1 MTPTLFDAAD
11 HRPRRASPTM
21 ATATL
26 PRLVSE
32 PTTAHATSSPAAGD
46 RGDFGPMLGRSPAM
60 LRLYDRLRRVAP
72 TAATV
77 LLHGETGTGKELA
90 ARAIH
95 EHSARSAGP
104 FVVLNCGAV
113 AANLIESELFGHER
127 GSFTGAVRR
136 HHGVFARADHG
147 TLFLDEVTELPLD
160 LQVHLLRVLEGGSFQ
175 RLGGE
180 ELVHSDA
187 RIVAATNRDPLA
199 EVRRGRLREDLYY
212 RLAVFPIALPRLRE
226 RDGDVE
232 LLAREFLARLNARH
246 DTDKAFGRR
255 AVAHLRSGTWPGN
268 VRQLQNTVQ
277 QAYVLADETIEVEH
291 LPAGAPTPTTD
302 GKVDVAVGMSC
313 ADAERLLLLATLVHC
328 RGDKNATATMLG
340 ISLKTVYSR
349 LSTYSAATTQA
360 S

>member
-1 MTPTLFDAAD
+1 
-11 HRPRRASPTM
+11 M

-26 PRLVSE
+26 PRLVPAPTPAPTPATAPPDASE
-32 PTTAHATSSPAAGD
+32 P
-46 RGDFGPMLGRSPAM
+46 GDFGPMLGRSTAM
-60 LRLYDRLRRVAP
+60 QRLYDRLRRVAP
-72 TAATV
+72 TTATV

-95 EHSARSAGP
+95 EHSERRSGP

-136 HHGVFARADHG
+136 HHGVFARADRG
-147 TLFLDEVTELPLD
+147 TLFLDEVTEMPLD
-160 LQVHLLRVLEGGSFQ
+160 LQVHLLRVLEGGGFH

-199 EVRRGRLREDLYY
+199 EVRSGRLREDLYY
-212 RLAVFPIALPRLRE
+212 RLAVFPIGLPRLCE
-226 RDGDVE
+226 RDDDVE
-232 LLAREFLARLNARH
+232 LLARQFLARLNARN
-246 DTDKAFGRR
+246 DASKEFGQR
-255 AVAHLRSGTWPGN
+255 AMDHLRGCPWPGN
-268 VRQLQNTVQ
+268 VRQLQNAVH
-277 QAYVLADETIEVEH
+277 QAFVLADRTIAIEH
-291 LPAGAPTPTTD
+291 LPACAPMAMAE
-302 GKVDVAVGMSC
+302 GRVDVVVGMSC
-313 ADAERLLLLATLVHC
+313 ADAERQLLLATLVHC

-349 LSTYSAATTQA
+349 LGTYSAATTQA